1 VLKSRKHEVDDQ
13 PPAQL
18 PCQSR
23 CILHLSPICTIIQAK
38 KRNPLVDHV
47 VGTSSQRA
55 ATIGPNCIVAYVN
68 RIYFARTT
76 AFRPSA
82 VVSPSADH
90 AGVSSRVCAILS
102 PEPSPHNAADVRT
115 QKRNATAL
123 DWAVAW
129 ELNRGCC
136 PTSQIHC
143 TPESLVVEQSHHDN
157 YALHVVIG

>member
-1 VLKSRKHEVDDQ
+1 MLKSRKHEVDDQ
-13 PPAQL
+13 PPAQP

-23 CILHLSPICTIIQAK
+23 CILHLTPICAMRQAK
-38 KRNPLVDHV
+38 KRNPLVDQI
-47 VGTSSQRA
+47 VGFPSQRA

-90 AGVSSRVCAILS
+90 AGVSSRVCSSLP

-136 PTSQIHC
+136 PTSQILLA
-143 TPESLVVEQSHHDN
+143 PESSLVE
-157 YALHVVIG
+157 